1 MSPFVRSGVL
11 VGLSECSTHEHGDG
25 VSLVPDVGVRLRTRS
40 GILFGGSLGGIGEGV
55 VVGWL
60 SEQYPFRGMGTDRPV
75 GSVDQPYAYTID
87 TTVADRERAD
97 GRELREAGVG
107 SAVLGKADTATGR

>member
-1 MSPFVRSGVL
+1 MLPRPTRVPGAGLMS
-11 VGLSECSTHEHGDG
+11 H
-25 VSLVPDVGVRLRTRS
+25 
-40 GILFGGSLGGIGEGV
+40 
-55 VVGWL
+55 
-60 SEQYPFRGMGTDRPV
+60 TDRPV

-107 SAVLGKADTATGR
+107 SAVLGKADTGTGR